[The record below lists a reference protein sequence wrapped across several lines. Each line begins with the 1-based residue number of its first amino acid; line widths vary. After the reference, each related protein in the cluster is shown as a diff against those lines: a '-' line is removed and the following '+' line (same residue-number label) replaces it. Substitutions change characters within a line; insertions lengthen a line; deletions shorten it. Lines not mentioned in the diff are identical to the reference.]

1 MSLFLTERAKTMQYN
16 PKETLDEFGK
26 LMLDIQKTI
35 PEQYKAFI
43 SEKQAITK
51 SGKVDEK
58 TKWLLLLVSSV
69 TQKCPVCIPR
79 AVKHCIDSGWAKEE
93 MLEACMVAVLVG
105 GSSVMTYVTLVVK
118 SIDDLQ

>member
-1 MSLFLTERAKTMQYN
+1 MQYN
-16 PKETLDEFGK
+16 PKQTLDEFGK
-26 LMLDIQKTI
+26 LMLDIQKSI

-43 SEKQAITK
+43 SEKAAITK
-51 SGKVDEK
+51 AGKVDEK

-79 AVKHCIDSGWAKEE
+79 AVKHCIDSGWTKEE

-105 GSSVMTYVTLVVK
+105 GSSVMTYVTLVAK
-118 SIDDLQ
+118 SIDDL

>member
-1 MSLFLTERAKTMQYN
+1 MQYDPKKTM
-16 PKETLDEFGK
+16 DEFDS
-26 LMLDIQKTI
+26 LMRDIAKTI

-43 SEKQAITK
+43 GEKQVITK

-79 AVKHCIDSGWAKEE
+79 AVKHCVESGWSKEE
-93 MLEACMVAVLVG
+93 MLEACMIAVLVG
-105 GSSVMTYVTLVVK
+105 GSSVMTYVTLVDK
-118 SIDDLQ
+118 TINDLS